1 MVYDVFNLSGNPV
14 SHVGAGEGSQDSLHC
29 ADLATLLYITTVILK
44 HSGPS
49 DVTGQHGT
57 GS

>member
-1 MVYDVFNLSGNPV
+1 MVYVFNLSGNPV
-14 SHVGAGEGSQDSLHC
+14 VPCWGRGGSQDSLHC